1 VTATESGDRAAFL
14 ERLRARL
21 AGGVPENLV
30 HPLPPPVDEVPV
42 VTPTTL
48 DPDDLPGSF
57 AAMATRVGM
66 NVHRLGGLDELVPRL
81 AAMVEERHVT
91 RAVVSAD
98 AEARAVGEMV
108 EVFGV
113 EVLPARVDVAADA
126 QLGITGA
133 AIGVAATGSLVLASG
148 PSGGRTASL
157 LPASHLCVLHEHQ
170 LVATTRDAV
179 HWVAGEQ
186 GAMTE
191 SSSNVVFVTGPSRSA
206 DIEQLLVTGVHGPT
220 TVDIVL
226 LRDQAG

>member
-14 ERLRARL
+14 DRLRARL
-21 AGGVPENLV
+21 AGGVPENTV
-30 HPLPPPVDEVPV
+30 HRLPPPIDEVPV

-48 DPDDLPGSF
+48 DPDDLAGSF

-66 NVHRLGGLDELVPRL
+66 QVHRLGGLDELVPVL
-81 AAMVEERHVT
+81 AAMVEERQVT

-98 AEARAVGEMV
+98 ADARAVGEMV

-157 LPASHLCVLHEHQ
+157 LPAGHLCVLHEHQ

-179 HWVAGEQ
+179 RWVSGDGE
-186 GAMTE
+186 
-191 SSSNVVFVTGPSRSA
+191 SSNVVFVTGPSRSA

-220 TVDIVL
+220 TVDVVL
-226 LRDQAG
+226 LRDQVG